1 MTATALLLAAPPS
14 ADACMWVLTVSIG
27 KTEACSTIPD
37 SEPAIM
43 WSVSWLPGAPSS
55 AILLVVGLRTPFG
68 EVSSRR
74 LRVCILWQ
82 KGLSY
87 AGRDGRRSTT
97 QNFAIV
103 R

>member
-43 WSVSWLPGAPSS
+43 WSVSWLSGAPSP
-55 AILLVVGLRTPFG
+55 AILRRRRRFEDTLWRGVFSPIAGVHTLQKSFQLR
-68 EVSSRR
+68 
-74 LRVCILWQ
+74 W
-82 KGLSY
+82 
-87 AGRDGRRSTT
+87 AGWKT
-97 QNFAIV
+97 
-103 R
+103 